1 MSNIKKVEKFLKDA
15 LLQVKA
21 EDGIF
26 DAALLDNLS
35 DEEYDCVEFEETLME
50 IELSLMDMYPE
61 TPYFVYLMALV
72 NKIKEVYGLDE
83 ENIYGDYLIPDEDFV
98 LDFPDEEFT
107 DEDMVFEQEDD
118 NCLEYLF
125 E

>member
-26 DAALLDNLS
+26 DAALLDNLP

-61 TPYFVYLMALV
+61 TPYFVYLMALI

-83 ENIYGDYLIPDEDFV
+83 ENIDEDYLIPDEDFV
-98 LDFPDEEFT
+98 LDFPEEEFT
-107 DEDMVFEQEDD
+107 DDDKEFEEFDD
-118 NCLEYLF
+118 HCLDYLF

>member
-50 IELSLMDMYPE
+50 IELSLQDFYPE
-61 TPYFVYLMALV
+61 TPYYVYLMALV

-83 ENIYGDYLIPDEDFV
+83 ENIDEDYLIPDEDFV

-107 DEDMVFEQEDD
+107 DEDKEFEQEDD
-118 NCLEYLF
+118 HCLEYLF

>member
-26 DAALLDNLS
+26 DAALLDNLT

-83 ENIYGDYLIPDEDFV
+83 ENIDGDYLIPDEDFV
-98 LDFPDEEFT
+98 LDFPEEEFT
-107 DEDMVFEQEDD
+107 DDDKEFEEFDD
-118 NCLEYLF
+118 HCLDYLF

>member
-35 DEEYDCVEFEETLME
+35 DEEYDCVEFEETLKE
-50 IELSLMDMYPE
+50 IELSLQDFYPE
-61 TPYFVYLMALV
+61 TPYYVYLMALV
-72 NKIKEVYGLDE
+72 NKIKEIYGLDE
-83 ENIYGDYLIPDEDFV
+83 ENIDEDYLIPDEDFV

-107 DEDMVFEQEDD
+107 GEDREFEQEDD
-118 NCLEYLF
+118 HCLDYLF

>member
-83 ENIYGDYLIPDEDFV
+83 ENIDGDYLIPDEDFV
-98 LDFPDEEFT
+98 LDFPEEEFT
-107 DEDMVFEQEDD
+107 DEDRVFEQEDD
-118 NCLEYLF
+118 QCLEYLF